1 MRQISHFSAVQCCF
15 FKNKTLFSCCES
27 IWLCLH
33 LINKQIV
40 VYIVFDAET
49 VSMLEQLSLLPKI
62 NLCASLILPYISP
75 SSSPLHH
82 DTTQQQWSGNIDYIA
97 RSLELTY
104 GNLQCLSH
112 LVFGWTV
119 YAYSKKWQWLCF
131 LPSSLLI
138 TTKCVRVYVWDTWH
152 ESVVYSTARFH
163 LAGSQCSM
171 ASGCRSD
178 NQDTHVS

>member
-27 IWLCLH
+27 IWVCLH

-40 VYIVFDAET
+40 VNIVFDAET

-62 NLCASLILPYISP
+62 NLCASLILPYIFP

-104 GNLQCLSH
+104 GNLQWLFH

-119 YAYSKKWQWLCF
+119 YAYSKNDFVFCRPLCWLPPSASVYMFETHDMKVLCIPRLCF
-131 LPSSLLI
+131 ISL
-138 TTKCVRVYVWDTWH
+138 VHND
-152 ESVVYSTARFH
+152 
-163 LAGSQCSM
+163 CSM